1 MAQEQIQESYYSAV
15 GNKWID
21 IHQSVKTCIE
31 VWLSKLLFQGD
42 LSRVIYSVPDITFRR
57 RIELLDKGKTEND
70 ELTPIS
76 LNLPYASY
84 YQSTDWVDD
93 DRGSTQQAAQALI
106 GEYDQNTYH
115 RVRSLACKS
124 TYKIQAFFSRRDDV
138 RVAQQLIRW
147 EQSPKGPIKLYSIIT
162 WRGKQLAVP
171 AFLTIENINTTP
183 EWKDLDF
190 LTKQRIFP
198 IEIECT
204 VRSYQVLLNNINNY
218 ISLPIR
224 FGSDYADTWDENS
237 TMYLTEETVL
247 DWALSKFDLD
257 GNVDNVDLDSDDV
270 SANAKKYFNNKEY
283 TTAELKT
290 MCETVPSEYTEDI
303 LAGYYSDSTEV
314 SLSSYKYDEA
324 TSTTTTAIIKYKVKS
339 SDYKYF
345 SKIEFLVPGR
355 NPLVITDCKE
365 TSASLTGLY
374 PNSTYNIKILTYGLN
389 GTITTYNYSFTTKA
403 DSTDTT
409 PTPKKINAKIPG
421 LAGINLKGMKI

>member
-1 MAQEQIQESYYSAV
+1 
-15 GNKWID
+15 
-21 IHQSVKTCIE
+21 
-31 VWLSKLLFQGD
+31 
-42 LSRVIYSVPDITFRR
+42 
-57 RIELLDKGKTEND
+57 
-70 ELTPIS
+70 
-76 LNLPYASY
+76 
-84 YQSTDWVDD
+84 
-93 DRGSTQQAAQALI
+93 
-106 GEYDQNTYH
+106 
-115 RVRSLACKS
+115 
-124 TYKIQAFFSRRDDV
+124 
-138 RVAQQLIRW
+138 
-147 EQSPKGPIKLYSIIT
+147 
-162 WRGKQLAVP
+162 
-171 AFLTIENINTTP
+171 
-183 EWKDLDF
+183 
-190 LTKQRIFP
+190 
-198 IEIECT
+198 
-204 VRSYQVLLNNINNY
+204 
-218 ISLPIR
+218 LPIR